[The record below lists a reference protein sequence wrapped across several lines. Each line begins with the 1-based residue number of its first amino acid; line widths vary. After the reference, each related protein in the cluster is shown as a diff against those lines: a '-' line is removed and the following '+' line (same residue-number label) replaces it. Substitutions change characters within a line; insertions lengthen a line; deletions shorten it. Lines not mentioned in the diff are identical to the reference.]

1 MVARR
6 QFRHDAAVLGMHSHL
21 RMQCV
26 REKPGVAVVKRDTG
40 FVAGG
45 FNTEDQHRRAF

>member
-6 QFRHDAAVLGMHSHL
+6 QFRDDAAVLGVHRHL
-21 RMQCV
+21 RVQGV
-26 REKPGVAVVKRDTG
+26 RQQAGCAVVERDTG

-45 FNTEDQHRRAF
+45 FNTED